1 MVPSALSPSLSHV
14 PSTSTPC
21 PKNTWSWARAG
32 HPGSACLVR
41 TAHNNSLLCP
51 LLLVQ
56 KTWKCS
62 PKAGLKIAA
71 PFLLLVKST
80 GSPLVGLFTLHHVVV
95 CEHKNGSCYRGD
107 KLKCGRQ
114 KGLIGSSRL
123 VQRGGRKALGHHHA
137 MTGGDHLQICR
148 FSVTSSAL
156 QDTGIDGTLLM
167 AHDTV
172 WPCCPLSTA
181 TDPQN

>member
-21 PKNTWSWARAG
+21 PKDTRSWARAG
-32 HPGSACLVR
+32 HLGSACLV
-41 TAHNNSLLCP
+41 TMVHNISLLCP

-62 PKAGLKIAA
+62 PKAGLQIAA
-71 PFLLLVKST
+71 PFLLLVKSV

-95 CEHKNGSCYRGD
+95 CEHKNGSHYRGD

-123 VQRGGRKALGHHHA
+123 VRRGGRKALIQF
-137 MTGGDHLQICR
+137 TL
-148 FSVTSSAL
+148 FAL
-156 QDTGIDGTLLM
+156 GQL
-167 AHDTV
+167 
-172 WPCCPLSTA
+172 
-181 TDPQN
+181 